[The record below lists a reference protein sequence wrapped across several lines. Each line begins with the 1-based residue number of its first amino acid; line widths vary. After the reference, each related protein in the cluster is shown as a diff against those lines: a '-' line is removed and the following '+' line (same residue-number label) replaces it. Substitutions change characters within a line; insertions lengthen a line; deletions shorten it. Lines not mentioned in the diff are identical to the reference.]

1 MEYIREEYYQDYK
14 IIGDFESV
22 ENSSWKEE
30 ENLVALEF
38 MKYHLRPAIEK
49 MKDSKEPP
57 RLFVTVDMDNLSYQH
72 LTPKW
77 WKTRKD
83 EDSEERE
90 IPRGTRMQGV
100 MCSRFGDIGFTL
112 DLGPEAS
119 GYIIRLDPF
128 SSNLKDIRNTP

>member
-1 MEYIREEYYQDYK
+1 MLDINILRPKAASSKIQELEVYKTDEENFKPYRS
-14 IIGDFESV
+14 GD
-22 ENSSWKEE
+22 ENLSKSEE
-30 ENLVALEF
+30 ESDD
-38 MKYHLRPAIEK
+38 
-49 MKDSKEPP
+49 KDE
-57 RLFVTVDMDNLSYQH
+57 T
-72 LTPKW
+72 
-77 WKTRKD
+77 KD